1 MNVWECICV
10 VVGIIIVG
18 LCICMGMMLFAKPQ
32 EMEDELP
39 KTAVD
44 DRKKKIKEEADKKKA
59 KREEEKKNKKVA
71 HVFSIIDE
79 DEAKKYEQ
87 ISFDEVWPEIPKT
100 KKSKK
105 K

>member
-10 VVGIIIVG
+10 VVGIIIIG
-18 LCICMGMMLFAKPQ
+18 LCICMAMMLFAKPQ

-39 KTAVD
+39 KESVK
-44 DRKKKIKEEADKKKA
+44 DRTEKIKKEAAIKKA
-59 KREEEKKNKKVA
+59 KREEEKNNKKVA
-71 HVFSIIDE
+71 HVVEKIDS
-79 DEAKKYEQ
+79 KKMEQ
-87 ISFDEVWPEIPKT
+87 ISFDEVWPEVPKT